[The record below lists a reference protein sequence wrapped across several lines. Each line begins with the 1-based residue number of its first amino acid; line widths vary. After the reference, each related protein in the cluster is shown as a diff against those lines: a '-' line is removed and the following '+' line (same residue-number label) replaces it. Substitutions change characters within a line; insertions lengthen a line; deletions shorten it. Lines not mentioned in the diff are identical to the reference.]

1 MARCDNVALV
11 ASIALAF
18 AHCGGKEEKTV
29 EPRVEPAPASVTP
42 DVHDAAVINRTSSDK
57 AIDGGDE
64 TSSGAANDAH
74 ADVLDTSTADT
85 DDDSADNHKDTSSS
99 KRRPKPKK
107 HNVADLAGMWT
118 GSAVV
123 PSYGTVIATVRL
135 DKKGKGSYSAKI
147 SGFTK
152 TGSMQVISWNGKS
165 IRASGDGMVRS
176 VPAKLSGN
184 KLTLQLPLVGK
195 VIVYR

>member
-1 MARCDNVALV
+1 MG
-11 ASIALAF
+11 IALIL
-18 AHCGGKEEKTV
+18 AHCGGKEEKAV

-42 DVHDAAVINRTSSDK
+42 EVYDAAVIDRASSDK
-57 AIDGGDE
+57 ASGGGDE
-64 TSSGAANDAH
+64 ASSGAVDDAG
-74 ADVLDTSTADT
+74 ADVLDTSASDT
-85 DDDSADNHKDTSSS
+85 DDEAADNHKDTSSS

-107 HNVADLAGMWT
+107 HSVADLAGMWT

-135 DKKGKGSYSAKI
+135 NKKGKGSYSAKI

-152 TGSMQVISWNGKS
+152 TGSVQVISWNGKS
-165 IRASGDGMVRS
+165 IRARGGGMVQS
-176 VPAKLSGN
+176 VPATLSGN